1 MQQIFTERMSCITHE
16 VYTGTGCMWSVG
28 CLVCLQP
35 ACLPSYPP
43 AVKRQCPPS
52 LADRETGLKWA
63 LVSTEL
69 CQLED
74 VSLFQKS
81 LGALQGLEAHN
92 WKLCSSCAPLAP
104 SAWRRNLPENAVL
117 GNSWK
122 QTPER
127 RCILVK
133 RKPRKHL
140 HRCGWHR
147 RSWSHFICHCLILAE
162 IITDI
167 WLSKYE
173 VNRKVSS
180 YMRYYK

>member
-1 MQQIFTERMSCITHE
+1 
-16 VYTGTGCMWSVG
+16 MWAALHMKCTQARGGEFVG
-28 CLVCLQP
+28 FVGVWLLGLFA
-35 ACLPSYPP
+35 ACLPPFL
-43 AVKRQCPPS
+43 QCPPS
-52 LADRETGLKWA
+52 LADHLERGLKWA
-63 LVSTEL
+63 LLCTEL

-74 VSLFQKS
+74 VILFQKS
-81 LGALQGLEAHN
+81 LGALQRLEGHN
-92 WKLCSSCAPLAP
+92 WKLCTSYVPLA
-104 SAWRRNLPENAVL
+104 SAWRRNLPGDAVL
-117 GNSWK
+117 DNSWK
-122 QTPER
+122 QTPEC

-180 YMRYYK
+180 YMWYYK

>member
-1 MQQIFTERMSCITHE
+1 MQQIFTECVSCITHE
-16 VYTGTGCMWSVG
+16 VYTGKGCMWGFG

-35 ACLPSYPP
+35 PFL
-43 AVKRQCPPS
+43 QCPPS
-52 LADRETGLKWA
+52 LADHLERGLKGA
-63 LVSTEL
+63 LLCTEL

-74 VSLFQKS
+74 VILFQKS
-81 LGALQGLEAHN
+81 LGALQGLEAPN
-92 WKLCSSCAPLAP
+92 WKLHTSCVPLAP
-104 SAWRRNLPENAVL
+104 SAWRRNLPENVVL
-117 GNSWK
+117 GNSGK
-122 QTPER
+122 QTPECR
-127 RCILVK
+127 WILVK

-147 RSWSHFICHCLILAE
+147 RSWSHFTCHCLILAE

-180 YMRYYK
+180 YMWYYYK

>member
-1 MQQIFTERMSCITHE
+1 MQQVFTECVSCITHE
-16 VYTGTGCMWSVG
+16 LYTGKGCMGGRLAAWF
-28 CLVCLQP
+28 
-35 ACLPSYPP
+35 ACSL
-43 AVKRQCPPS
+43 PPS
-52 LADRETGLKWA
+52 LPTMPSLPGRPPGER
-63 LVSTEL
+63 VE
-69 CQLED
+69 
-74 VSLFQKS
+74 VSLALHWIMPAGGRYPFPEE
-81 LGALQGLEAHN
+81 LGSPSGARSTKLEV
-92 WKLCSSCAPLAP
+92 LYLFCSSGSFCLEEK
-104 SAWRRNLPENAVL
+104 LPENVVL

-122 QTPER
+122 QTPEC

-180 YMRYYK
+180 YMWYYK

>member
-1 MQQIFTERMSCITHE
+1 MQQIFAECVSCITHE
-16 VYTGTGCMWSVG
+16 CKARVHVEGWLLGLFAAW
-28 CLVCLQP
+28 LPPFLQCS
-35 ACLPSYPP
+35 A
-43 AVKRQCPPS
+43 S
-52 LADRETGLKWA
+52 LAGHQERGLKWA
-63 LVSTEL
+63 LLCTEW

-74 VSLFQKS
+74 VILFQKI
-81 LGALQGLEAHN
+81 LGALRGLEAHN
-92 WKLCSSCAPLAP
+92 WKFCTSSAPLAP

-117 GNSWK
+117 GDSWK
-122 QTPER
+122 QTPKR

-180 YMRYYK
+180 YMWYYE